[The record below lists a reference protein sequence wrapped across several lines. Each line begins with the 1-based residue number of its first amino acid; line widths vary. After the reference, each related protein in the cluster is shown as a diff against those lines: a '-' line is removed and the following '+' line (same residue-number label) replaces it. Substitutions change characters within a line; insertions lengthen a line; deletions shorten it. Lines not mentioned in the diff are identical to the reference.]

1 MPLCAETEALL
12 TVVRCGRSGAA
23 AEFPERPGLVPIA
36 ESGASIEQS
45 LFSAELAS
53 DRQSPE
59 YLQLCAAAGA
69 VG

>member
-1 MPLCAETEALL
+1 VLAFGAHRTRAA
-12 TVVRCGRSGAA
+12 SGAA
-23 AEFPERPGLVPIA
+23 RRQIA

>member
-1 MPLCAETEALL
+1 MESITTSA
-12 TVVRCGRSGAA
+12 RN
-23 AEFPERPGLVPIA
+23 A

-53 DRQSPE
+53 D
-59 YLQLCAAAGA
+59 LQLCAAAGA

>member
-1 MPLCAETEALL
+1 LAELL
-12 TVVRCGRSGAA
+12 QLFGVDPCRC
-23 AEFPERPGLVPIA
+23 PPIA